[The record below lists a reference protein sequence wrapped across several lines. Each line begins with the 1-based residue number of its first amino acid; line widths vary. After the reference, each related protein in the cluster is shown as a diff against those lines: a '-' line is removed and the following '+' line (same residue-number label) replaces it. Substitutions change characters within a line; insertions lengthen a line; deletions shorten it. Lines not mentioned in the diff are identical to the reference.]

1 MAGCGKSTVGRLVA
15 GIGIRPGTDATDILA
30 CLDEALAIAGLS
42 GSATPRFATI
52 ASRIAEA
59 GMIAAAAD
67 RSAEL
72 VAIPDEALKGFEAAC
87 ATRSIRSV
95 CWRRGVMSRAG
106 SCRRV
111 DCWSLPLECRK
122 FLQESVAVPVVALLC
137 KWISIVNQW
146 LAMYAIRVAR
156 QVLYVRRHE
165 SGSLLRVRIRSK
177 Q

>member
-1 MAGCGKSTVGRLVA
+1 MSVGRLVA

-87 ATRSIRSV
+87 ATRSTRIASLY
-95 CWRRGVMSRAG
+95 GVG
-106 SCRRV
+106 
-111 DCWSLPLECRK
+111 
-122 FLQESVAVPVVALLC
+122 SVAEAAALAAAGPGGELVQPRIATARVTC
-137 KWISIVNQW
+137 A
-146 LAMYAIRVAR
+146 LARTAA
-156 QVLYVRRHE
+156 
-165 SGSLLRVRIRSK
+165 
-177 Q
+177 